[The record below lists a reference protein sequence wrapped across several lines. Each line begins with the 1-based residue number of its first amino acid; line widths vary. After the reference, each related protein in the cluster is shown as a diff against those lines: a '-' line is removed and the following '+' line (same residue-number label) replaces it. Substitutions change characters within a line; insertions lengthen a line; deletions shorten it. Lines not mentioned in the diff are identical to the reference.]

1 MKRKFHVSP
10 KSKRGVTASRHL
22 GNPKKRSRMS
32 DVRSSRTVRRKNA
45 VTACQIMQDINQ
57 YQPWSGAVDTYNNL
71 LEFGCW
77 DAFVDF
83 LDTEYYDENAGEGV
97 ISETSLNDLLWFE
110 PAFCYEA
117 VGLYYD
123 DNTGEVSDEPFDEDD
138 YDNIKSSVDI
148 TTDENNILKLQYVG
162 NDSNDRPVYESDDG
176 RLFVDTDPRANRHP
190 NIVTKLYNDFDGE
203 PDTPIKYIKK
213 YDNVKIVFIPKR
225 ITW

>member
-138 YDNIKSSVDI
+138 YDDVESATTLSKYTKQQVIDAIMQMYGYNKTQANKYYKDADEATKEALVEAYRGDARKS
-148 TTDENNILKLQYVG
+148 
-162 NDSNDRPVYESDDG
+162 
-176 RLFVDTDPRANRHP
+176 F
-190 NIVTKLYNDFDGE
+190 YND
-203 PDTPIKYIKK
+203 
-213 YDNVKIVFIPKR
+213 
-225 ITW
+225 

>member
-10 KSKRGVTASRHL
+10 KSKKSVSASRRIGNTKRENRVSGVRASRALGRQRTVTAAKVYTDGF
-22 GNPKKRSRMS
+22 GN
-32 DVRSSRTVRRKNA
+32 
-45 VTACQIMQDINQ
+45 

-117 VGLYYD
+117 VGLYYND
-123 DNTGEVSDEPFDEDD
+123 DTGEVSDEPFDEDD
-138 YDNIKSSVDI
+138 YDDVESATMVSKYTKQQVIDAIMQMYGYNKAQANKYYRDADEATKEALVEAYRGDARKS
-148 TTDENNILKLQYVG
+148 
-162 NDSNDRPVYESDDG
+162 
-176 RLFVDTDPRANRHP
+176 F
-190 NIVTKLYNDFDGE
+190 YND
-203 PDTPIKYIKK
+203 
-213 YDNVKIVFIPKR
+213 
-225 ITW
+225 